1 MPQMNNSQVRVV
13 DPILTEV
20 ARGYRNAAYVGMNL
34 FPFVPVGQRGG
45 KIIQFGKESFRLY
58 QTARTPGSDVA
69 VAQFG
74 YSGAPYALTDHALSG
89 LVPIEHMEEAA
100 AVPGIELGS
109 GAVQFVRDIIDLRL
123 EFEQATAARTAASYA
138 AGNKVTLSGT
148 SQWSDATNSDPIAA
162 VETAKEAIRTA
173 TGQRPNT
180 LVLGPKVLAA
190 LKVHSKIVDRIK
202 YTGRDVATVELLASL
217 FGVARVVCGDAIYQD
232 ADGNMQDIWGKD
244 AVLAYTN
251 IAPLSSQGAPSYGYT
266 YRLRNYP
273 VAEVPWLD
281 RSKESWLYPVRDAVS
296 PVIAGA
302 DAGYLFTNAVA

>member
-1 MPQMNNSQVRVV
+1 MPQMNTSQARVV

-20 ARGYRNAAYVGMNL
+20 ARGYHNAAYVGGLL
-34 FPFVPVGQRGG
+34 FPYIPVAQRGG
-45 KIIQFGKESFRLY
+45 RIIQFGKESFRLY

-74 YSGAPYALTDHALSG
+74 YTGQPYALTDHALSG
-89 LVPIEHMEEAA
+89 LVPIEHLEDAA
-100 AVPGIELGS
+100 AVPGIDLGR
-109 GAVQFVRDIIDLRL
+109 GAVQFAQDIIALRL
-123 EFEQATAARTAASYA
+123 EVEQATAARAAGSYA
-138 AGNKVTLSGT
+138 GTNKATLSGT
-148 SQWSDATNSDPIAA
+148 SQWSDPGSDPIAA
-162 VETAKEAIRTA
+162 VETAKEAVRAA
-173 TGQRPNT
+173 TGMRPNT
-180 LVLGPKVLAA
+180 LVVGPKVMAA
-190 LKVHSKIVDRIK
+190 LKTHAKIVDRIK
-202 YTGRDVATVELLASL
+202 YTGRDVPTVELLASL
-217 FGVARVVCGDAIYQD
+217 FGLDRVAVGDAVYQD
-232 ADGNMQDIWGKD
+232 ADGNMVDVWGKD

-251 IAPLSSQGAPSYGYT
+251 TAPLSSQGAPSYGYT